1 MGLILS
7 LFIIIVDQV
16 SKAAAINK
24 LMGQRPVEIVRNFIE
39 LHFVKNY
46 GAAFGILQ
54 NQRWFFIII
63 TFVVIAGM
71 VFYMLKNDR
80 RMTLVS
86 KLAISMLVGGA
97 GGNLLDR
104 WRLGFV
110 VDFIKVD
117 LKIYNFPVF
126 NIADIFIVIGT
137 ALLVYTVVF
146 DKLELK
152 PEKKDEA
159 N

>member
-1 MGLILS
+1 
-7 LFIIIVDQV
+7 
-16 SKAAAINK
+16 
-24 LMGQRPVEIVRNFIE
+24 
-39 LHFVKNY
+39 
-46 GAAFGILQ
+46 
-54 NQRWFFIII
+54 
-63 TFVVIAGM
+63 
-71 VFYMLKNDR
+71 MLKNDK

-97 GGNLLDR
+97 VGNLLDR

-110 VDFIKVD
+110 VDFIKID

-126 NIADIFIVIGT
+126 NIADIFIVVGT

-152 PEKKDEA
+152 QEKSDET